1 MPAVPSF
8 VSPVAPS
15 GGADQPAVYL
25 RREFDLPAPPVRA
38 VLRLTG
44 LGVVEP
50 WANGHR
56 VGDEVLAPG
65 WTSYR
70 HRLAVR
76 SHDVTALL
84 RAGTNALGVVVG
96 EGWAAGRLGWE
107 NRRNLWTDRLAAW
120 VELVVEHAD
129 GTTTVVSDTAFRAA
143 TGGTL
148 AHSLYDGETF
158 DARLEPDGWSEPGF
172 DDSAW
177 GPTEPVDWPVE
188 SLVEATAEPIRRVEE
203 LAPVSLTAQG
213 DRVVVDH
220 PTYPNALEAIR
231 RYGARPVPVPVR
243 TEGGPAGGWDL
254 DGIDSAV
261 RQTAARTAFLVPDFH
276 NPTGLCL
283 DEAGRGELARIMR
296 DTRTTLVVD
305 ESMVDLW
312 LDTPPPPPVASAA
325 AGAPVVTIGSTAKSL
340 WGGLRVGWIR
350 ADRDTIVRL
359 AGARTA
365 VDLGTP
371 VMEQLAAAHL
381 LSDVDELLER
391 RREQL
396 RDRRRALGAALER
409 HLPDWEYTPGQGGMS
424 LWARMPEPVST
435 ALAAAAPSHGVL
447 LAAGPRFGVQ
457 GAFEHFVRLPY
468 TQDAA
473 VLDDAVEAMAAA
485 GALVSAQEL
494 EAVYLRPAQAERLRQ
509 K

>member
-1 MPAVPSF
+1 MHDGRVPLGVALPSERELAAALSVSRTTVASAYAALRDEGWLRSRRGARSVVAVP
-8 VSPVAPS
+8 AR
-15 GGADQPAVYL
+15 GGPGASRSRTPAGPAL
-25 RREFDLPAPPVRA
+25 DLSNASLPAPAPEIEAAYAAALRSMSTYLDSHGMEPVGVA
-38 VLRLTG
+38 VLREVIARRYRERGLPTSPDQIMVTSG
-44 LGVVEP
+44 AQHAMRLLLGV
-50 WANGHR
+50 
-56 VGDEVLAPG
+56 LADP
-65 WTSYR
+65 
-70 HRLAVR
+70 
-76 SHDVTALL
+76 
-84 RAGTNALGVVVG
+84 
-96 EGWAAGRLGWE
+96 
-107 NRRNLWTDRLAAW
+107 
-120 VELVVEHAD
+120 
-129 GTTTVVSDTAFRAA
+129 
-143 TGGTL
+143 
-148 AHSLYDGETF
+148 
-158 DARLEPDGWSEPGF
+158 
-172 DDSAW
+172 
-177 GPTEPVDWPVE
+177 
-188 SLVEATAEPIRRVEE
+188 
-203 LAPVSLTAQG
+203 G

-485 GALVSAQEL
+485 YAQVASGRNADETRLV
-494 EAVYLRPAQAERLRQ
+494 V
-509 K
+509 